1 MVVIIIKQRRWGEK
15 ATVNS
20 SSFFISSGRRFYT
33 SLFFSILFFFFIFGC
48 CCWWFAGNQGTF
60 QFMIVFLSS
69 FFFVFFYLLEE
80 RNEKVFPSLEILRR
94 TRGILIVFGSS
105 WSTRLDIHFSLSLSL
120 VASLFISR
128 FLLSFVSGSIFSW
141 HFPSTSADP
150 CRLLSRAVQSS
161 MHTFAYLT
169 WERNIAGPYRLA
181 PRYGDLCNAAGAF
194 VSKRG
199 GRAWQ
204 TFGRVLCIERRA
216 AGNERDRFLSVA
228 HDSGDGR
235 RRRGHPRSTHSAA
248 AADLHKKKL
257 WRSPSSP
264 R

>member
-1 MVVIIIKQRRWGEK
+1 MWP
-15 ATVNS
+15 
-20 SSFFISSGRRFYT
+20 
-33 SLFFSILFFFFIFGC
+33 SLFFPSKNKERRFFFFCFFLPFGREKRESFPFFRNSSEDQRHFDC
-48 CCWWFAGNQGTF
+48 FRQQLIHSTRY
-60 QFMIVFLSS
+60 S
-69 FFFVFFYLLEE
+69 FF
-80 RNEKVFPSLEILRR
+80 P
-94 TRGILIVFGSS
+94 
-105 WSTRLDIHFSLSLSL
+105 LSL

-161 MHTFAYLT
+161 MHTFAYLPS
-169 WERNIAGPYRLA
+169 ERNIAGPYRLA